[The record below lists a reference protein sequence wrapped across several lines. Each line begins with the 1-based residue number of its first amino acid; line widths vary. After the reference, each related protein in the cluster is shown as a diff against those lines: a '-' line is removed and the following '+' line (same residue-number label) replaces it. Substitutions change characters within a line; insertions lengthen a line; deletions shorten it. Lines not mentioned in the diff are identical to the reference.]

1 MSNNDHVIEKPI
13 VGVLVGNNYINKIL
27 KRQNL
32 PRANRYQAAS
42 QSSGV
47 FFYFFSLKDI
57 NVKNKTVEGVY
68 FNTENKLWE
77 KKQFPYPRYIYKKVC
92 GSKNNSIFYKNFK
105 KELEEKSIETLN
117 YIEGFNKWEVYQ
129 NLSKDKNFNEYLPQ
143 TIIYNNPSDIENMFK
158 KSDRLYLK
166 ACRGGRGR
174 QVVRITKLPSG
185 SYEFSHFNKELYIQ
199 KFQNLNRLINKINRF
214 FGDRKFII
222 QEAID
227 LITINKKIVDLRAE
241 VQRNGNGEIEIV
253 AVPVRVSKKNSPI
266 TTHAQSFTFDYFFKK
281 ILKYK
286 KKEFKELK
294 TKLNHFLTTAYTSI
308 EKVYGPICEIGIDV
322 GLDKKGRLWFIECN
336 SRSLKVSFFKA
347 YNDAAIAKS
356 FSNIFEYAN
365 YKSCQDA

>member
-68 FNTENKLWE
+68 FNIKNKLWE
-77 KKQFPYPRYIYKKVC
+77 KKQFPYPRYIYKKVS
-92 GSKNNSIFYKNFK
+92 GSKNNSIFYKRFK
-105 KELEEKSIETLN
+105 KELEENSIQSLN

-166 ACRGGRGR
+166 ACLGGRGR

-227 LITINKKIVDLRAE
+227 LITINRK
-241 VQRNGNGEIEIV
+241 IEIV
-253 AVPVRVSKKNSPI
+253 AIPVRVSKENSPI

-286 KKEFKELK
+286 EKEIIELK
-294 TKLNHFLTTAYTSI
+294 TRLNHFLITAYNSI

-347 YNDAAIAKS
+347 YDDATIAKS
-356 FSNIFEYAN
+356 FSNIFEYAI
-365 YKSCQDA
+365 YRSCQEA